1 MKLTESYIRKLIM
14 EELLNENPQAQ
25 QPQAQQSILDKNLAT
40 FIANSSSELK
50 KATNEEQTLQI
61 LKKIISALP
70 FNRTHVSRALT
81 TLSKEMSVQPKAE
94 PTAQLP
100 VAKVKPQ

>member
-14 EELLNENPQAQ
+14 EELLNE

-40 FIANSSSELK
+40 FIANSSSELRN
-50 KATNEEQTLQI
+50 ATNEEQTLQI

-70 FNRTHVSRALT
+70 FNRMHVSRALT